1 MYVCAI
7 NGRTRCHSKVLILN
21 FFHFHFHFQA
31 LKHILLLLFFTSV
44 HCCLAHIVSDCTQ
57 SAYMYTVTKL
67 AWRSLAI
74 LVQYSYDDHIQ
85 MCARLGWL
93 WLACIVTVLDILIIA
108 FVRTVRSI
116 TFEINPY
123 SPSPPTHSHWSY
135 NELSVCDETVYRCVW
150 VTFAFAEI

>member
-1 MYVCAI
+1 MCYKWAHTMSFKSTHIKFFPFPFPFSSTETHFVVIIFYECA
-7 NGRTRCHSKVLILN
+7 
-21 FFHFHFHFQA
+21 
-31 LKHILLLLFFTSV
+31 LLFG
-44 HCCLAHIVSDCTQ
+44 
-57 SAYMYTVTKL
+57 AYCFWLYSKCIYVTLTVTKL